1 MLSAAKHLARWAHRC
16 FAALSMTAL
25 DRSGAEQLS
34 SAFEPCLRGIYM
46 ALTIGIIGLP
56 QSGKTT
62 LFNAL
67 TKAGAPI
74 SGYATSTVQANI
86 AVVQVPDPRLEPLAE
101 IFNPEKVTYAT
112 VEFVDVA
119 GIGQATQTAT
129 GKSEGLSAEFLGH
142 IRNADALAIVLRTFE
157 NSNVPHIYGDVDPNR
172 DLDSL
177 NAELALTDLATVER
191 RIERTTKAAK
201 SGEKKYQQELEVLR
215 LLRDSLNDLRLVRQ
229 EELLAQDR
237 AVLSEL
243 FLLTMKPR
251 MYVLNVSEDVLGAAN
266 DLLERIAAGEGVDVE
281 TLEGELKGI
290 ATVAKRAK
298 AEGSEVVAVS
308 ARLEAELAELPE
320 EDAAEYLEALGLP
333 KLGADRVIQVGYR
346 LLNLITFL
354 TAGEDEVRAWTVT
367 KGAKAPEAA
376 GKIHSD
382 IERGFIRGEVTRFED
397 FMASGGSFAAA
408 SKKGLQRLEGKDY
421 VVQDGDIIHF
431 RFNVAK

>member
-1 MLSAAKHLARWAHRC
+1 
-16 FAALSMTAL
+16 
-25 DRSGAEQLS
+25 
-34 SAFEPCLRGIYM
+34 M

-74 SGYATSTVQANI
+74 SGYATSTVQANQ
-86 AVVQVPDPRLEPLAE
+86 AVVQVPDARLQPLAD
-101 IFNPEKVTYAT
+101 IFHPKKVTYAT
-112 VEFVDVA
+112 VDFVDVA
-119 GIGQATQTAT
+119 GIGQAKHDA
-129 GKSEGLSAEFLGH
+129 GEKREGLSAEFLGH

-157 NSNVPHIYGDVDPNR
+157 NSNVPHSYNDIDPNR

-177 NAELALTDLATVER
+177 NAELALTDLATVEK

-201 SGEKKYQQELEVLR
+201 SGDKKYQQELAILH
-215 LLRDSLNDLRLVRQ
+215 LLQEALNDLRPVSQ
-229 EELLAQDR
+229 VELLPQDR
-237 AVLSEL
+237 AVLDEL
-243 FLLTMKPR
+243 FLLTLKPR
-251 MYVLNVSEDVLGAAN
+251 MYVLNVSEDVLAAAN
-266 DLLERIAAGEGVDVE
+266 DLLERIAAGEDVDE
-281 TLEGELKGI
+281 ATLEGELKGI
-290 ATVAKRAK
+290 AKIAKRAK
-298 AEGSEVVAVS
+298 DEGSEVVAVS

-367 KGAKAPEAA
+367 KGSKAPEAA

-382 IERGFIRGEVTRFED
+382 IERGFIRAEVTRFED
-397 FMASGGSFAAA
+397 FMASGSFAAA
-408 SKKGLQRLEGKDY
+408 AKKGLQRLEGKEY
-421 VVQDGDIIHF
+421 VIQDGDIAHF
-431 RFNVAK
+431 RFNVGK

>member
-1 MLSAAKHLARWAHRC
+1 
-16 FAALSMTAL
+16 
-25 DRSGAEQLS
+25 
-34 SAFEPCLRGIYM
+34 M

-56 QSGKTT
+56 QSGKTS

-67 TKAGAPI
+67 TKAGAPV
-74 SGYATSTVQANI
+74 SGYATSTVQANF
-86 AVVQVPDPRLEPLAE
+86 AVVQVPDTRLQPLAD
-101 IFNPEKVTYAT
+101 IFHPKKVTPAT

-119 GIGQATQTAT
+119 GIGQSSHAADE
-129 GKSEGLSAEFLGH
+129 KREGLSAEFLGH

-157 NSNVPHIYGDVDPNR
+157 NSNVPHIYDTIDPNR

-177 NAELALTDLATVER
+177 NAELALTDLSTVEK
-191 RIERTTKAAK
+191 RIERATKAAK
-201 SGEKKYQQELEVLR
+201 SGDKKYQQELEILR
-215 LLRDSLNDLRLVRQ
+215 LLQDALNELKLVSQ
-229 EELLAQDR
+229 LELLAQDR

-243 FLLTMKPR
+243 FLLTLKPR
-251 MYVLNVSEDVLGAAN
+251 MYVLNVSEDALGAAG
-266 DLLERIAAGEGVDVE
+266 DLLARIAAGEDVDLS
-281 TLEGELKGI
+281 TLESELQGI
-290 ATVAKRAK
+290 ATIAKRAR

-320 EDAAEYLEALGLP
+320 EDAAEYLESLGLP

-382 IERGFIRGEVTRFED
+382 IERGFIRAEVTRYED

-421 VVQDGDIIHF
+421 VIQDGDI
-431 RFNVAK
+431 

>member
-1 MLSAAKHLARWAHRC
+1 
-16 FAALSMTAL
+16 
-25 DRSGAEQLS
+25 
-34 SAFEPCLRGIYM
+34 M

-56 QSGKTT
+56 QSGKTS
-62 LFNAL
+62 LFNTL
-67 TKAGAPI
+67 TRAGAPI

-86 AVVQVPDPRLEPLAE
+86 AVVQVPDPRLKPLAE
-101 IFNPEKVTYAT
+101 IFKPRKVTYAT

-119 GIGQATQTAT
+119 GIGQSTHGATE
-129 GKSEGLSAEFLGH
+129 KREGLSAEFLGH

-157 NSNVPHIYGDVDPNR
+157 NSNVPHIYGNIDPNR

-191 RIERTTKAAK
+191 RIERTTRAAK

-215 LLRDSLNDLRLVRQ
+215 LLQDALNELKLVNQ
-229 EELLAQDR
+229 VELLAQDR
-237 AVLSEL
+237 AVLDEL

-251 MYVLNVSEDVLGAAN
+251 MYVLNVSEEVLGAAN
-266 DLLERIAAGEGVDVE
+266 DLLERIASGKDVDLE
-281 TLEGELKGI
+281 RLEGELIGI
-290 ATVAKRAK
+290 AKVAKRAK

-320 EDAAEYLEALGLP
+320 EDAAEYLESLGLP
-333 KLGADRVIQVGYR
+333 KLGAERVIQVGYR

-382 IERGFIRGEVTRFED
+382 IERGFIRAEVTRFED
-397 FMASGGSFAAA
+397 FMACGSFAAA
-408 SKKGLQRLEGKDY
+408 AKKGLQRLEGKDY
-421 VVQDGDIIHF
+421 VIQDGDIAHF
-431 RFNVAK
+431 RFNVGKS

>member
-1 MLSAAKHLARWAHRC
+1 
-16 FAALSMTAL
+16 
-25 DRSGAEQLS
+25 
-34 SAFEPCLRGIYM
+34 M

-67 TKAGAPI
+67 TKANAPI
-74 SGYATSTVQANI
+74 SGYATSTVQANH
-86 AVVQVPDPRLEPLAE
+86 AVVQVPDARLQPLAE
-101 IFNPEKVTYAT
+101 IFHPKKVTYAT

-119 GIGQATQTAT
+119 GIGQAKHDT
-129 GKSEGLSAEFLGH
+129 GEKGQGLSAEFLGH

-157 NSNVPHIYGDVDPNR
+157 NSNVPHPYNDIDPNR

-177 NAELALTDLATVER
+177 NAELALTDLATVEK

-201 SGEKKYQQELEVLR
+201 SGDKKYQQELAILR
-215 LLRDSLNDLRLVRQ
+215 LLQEALNDLRPVSQ
-229 EELLAQDR
+229 VELLPQDR
-237 AVLSEL
+237 AVLDEL
-243 FLLTMKPR
+243 FLLTLKPR

-266 DLLERIAAGEGVDVE
+266 DLLARIAAGEDVDE
-281 TLEGELKGI
+281 TTLEGELKGI
-290 ATVAKRAK
+290 AQIARRAK
-298 AEGSEVVAVS
+298 DEGSEVVAVS

-382 IERGFIRGEVTRFED
+382 IERGFIRAEVTRFED
-397 FMASGGSFAAA
+397 FMATGSFAAA

-421 VVQDGDIIHF
+421 VIQDGDIAHF
-431 RFNVAK
+431 RFNVGK